1 MEDHGRVGALLEYR
15 VERWFGATMILA
27 VWEGTPDCQML
38 DGLEVMQHKPAYRL
52 LFQHLR
58 GIAPEADLCPMEAR
72 AERQLRLPE
81 VAREATLKTL
91 FRDPALFTA
100 EELLRPN
107 QNQ

>member
-1 MEDHGRVGALLEYR
+1 
-15 VERWFGATMILA
+15 
-27 VWEGTPDCQML
+27 
-38 DGLEVMQHKPAYRL
+38 MQHKPAYRL

-58 GIAPEADLCPMEAR
+58 GIAPEADLCQMEAR